1 MRAAKTGGEG
11 SLARGAAIIT
21 VATFVSRLT
30 GFVRVVVVA
39 GAMGTTFLA
48 NTYQTAN
55 TAPNLMFELLAA
67 GVLTSIFVPTFIE
80 YLVRDEREEG
90 WHAANVLTTVALVGL
105 TILAVVLALA
115 APWIMR
121 VLTIG
126 VDRVD
131 IRAREIALGT
141 DFLRL
146 FAPQVVFYG
155 AGMIMT
161 GALHAHRRFAMAA
174 IAPIFNNVVV
184 IGVYITYAVMRG
196 DKSPTIALIDTSE
209 MWVLGA
215 GTTLGVIVMTAC
227 LIPDLMRLGWRF
239 RWRFDRSHPAV
250 RKAMRLGVWALGYAG
265 GYQAGLIVVLI
276 LANRVEGGVAAYQWA
291 YTFFYVPHALFAAPI
306 FHVLFPAMTEHATK
320 GEKPEFMMRLKDGL
334 DMLTFVLLP
343 IAALMLIV
351 AVPLAKVCLEFGVM
365 SGTGAALI
373 GRVIGAFAIGL
384 PAFSA
389 FLVLT
394 RAYYAHSD
402 TKTPTLVNAATVA
415 VSSAVGAILF
425 FVLTA
430 DWSVAGLAFGHSFG
444 FFLGTGALAFLL
456 ARRLGA
462 GMSMWW
468 SRALARALL
477 FGSVAAGAMW
487 LAGSLVPAAT
497 KTQALANVLIV
508 SVVGIAVYGGLML
521 WAKSPELLRVT
532 SVVKRRRS

>member
-1 MRAAKTGGEG
+1 VKAAKTGGEG

-21 VATFVSRLT
+21 AATLVSRLT

-80 YLVRDEREEG
+80 YLVKDEREEG

-105 TILAVVLALA
+105 TILAAVLALA

-131 IRAREIALGT
+131 IRAREVALGT

-174 IAPIFNNVVV
+174 IAPIFNNLVV

-196 DKSPTIALIDTSE
+196 DKPPTIAMIDTSE
-209 MWVLGA
+209 MWILGA
-215 GTTLGVIVMTAC
+215 GTTLGVVVMTVC
-227 LIPDLMRLGWRF
+227 LVPQLMRLGWRY

-320 GEKPEFMMRLKDGL
+320 GETSEFTMRLKDGL

-343 IAALMLIV
+343 VAALMLIV

-373 GRVIGAFAIGL
+373 GRVIAAFAIGL
-384 PAFSA
+384 PAYSA

-425 FVLTA
+425 FVLSS
-430 DWSVAGLAFGHSFG
+430 DWSVAGLAFGHSVG
-444 FFLGTGALAFLL
+444 FFLGTGALAYLL
-456 ARRLGA
+456 SRRLGA
-462 GMSMWW
+462 RMSMWW
-468 SRALARALL
+468 SPALARALL
-477 FGSVAAGAMW
+477 FGTAAAGAMW
-487 LAGSLVPAAT
+487 LAGSLVPAAS
-497 KTQALANVLIV
+497 KGQALGNVLVV
-508 SVVGIAVYGGLML
+508 SVVGMTVYGALML